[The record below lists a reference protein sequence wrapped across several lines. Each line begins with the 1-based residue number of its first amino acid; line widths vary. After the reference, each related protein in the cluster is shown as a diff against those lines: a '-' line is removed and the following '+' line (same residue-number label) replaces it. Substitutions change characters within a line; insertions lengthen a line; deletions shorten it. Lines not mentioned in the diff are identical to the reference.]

1 MTPCGAVRV
10 PPSLPFC
17 HCSQSTNGHGVRVG
31 HSGHRGAQCRP
42 CPDGHPTPT
51 PCPTGLCRHPRD
63 GGRGTVDPRGGDWA
77 PHLRSR
83 AGSAGAGAEH
93 TGSCVGL
100 QGRGCSPCPAQLSRC
115 PAVPLVQSAALGVEQ
130 RCVTALL
137 HSTLPCPPQLLSCPG
152 SQQPLLPGASSRGI
166 SGTPFPRCCSEPSHP
181 LPCAGTRWCLWVPA
195 VPVRSLSQ
203 VGDVPLP
210 AASWLWGCSFWLC
223 PSGLCRGGGC
233 A

>member
-63 GGRGTVDPRGGDWA
+63 GGRGTEDPRGGDWA

-83 AGSAGAGAEH
+83 VGSAGAGAEH
-93 TGSCVGL
+93 TGSCVGCRAVAAPRARRSSRDAL
-100 QGRGCSPCPAQLSRC
+100 RCPWFKVQPWVWSSAVSQPSSTPRFLVRPSSCPAPALSSLSFLVPPAEASLGPPSPGAAQSLLIRC
-115 PAVPLVQSAALGVEQ
+115 PALG
-130 RCVTALL
+130 
-137 HSTLPCPPQLLSCPG
+137 HG
-152 SQQPLLPGASSRGI
+152 GASG
-166 SGTPFPRCCSEPSHP
+166 F
-181 LPCAGTRWCLWVPA
+181 
-195 VPVRSLSQ
+195 Q
-203 VGDVPLP
+203 
-210 AASWLWGCSFWLC
+210 LC
-223 PSGLCRGGGC
+223 P
-233 A
+233 